1 MSRRSIDQMI
11 DELLK
16 KEGGYVNDPADRGG
30 ATNFGIT
37 EAVARANG
45 YKGDMRDLPRSTAVA
60 IYKKQYF
67 TDPGFDRIY
76 ALSQPIAEEMFDTAV
91 NMGVS
96 VPGPWLQR
104 LLNSLNERGGDLKVD
119 GQLGPATTLALR
131 VFLNRRGAEGERVL
145 ILGLNCMQGARYL
158 EITEKREANK
168 AFMYGWLLNRV
179 GV

>member
-1 MSRRSIDQMI
+1 MTRRSIDQMI
-11 DELLK
+11 ESLLAR
-16 KEGGYVNDPADRGG
+16 EGEFSNDPSDRGG
-30 ATNFGIT
+30 PTKFGIT
-37 EAVARANG
+37 EAVARAYG
-45 YKGDMRDLPRSTAVA
+45 YKGDMRDLPRATAIA

-67 TDPGFDRIY
+67 TDPGFDRVY

-145 ILGLNCMQGARYL
+145 IRGLNCMQGARYL

-168 AFMYGWLLNRV
+168 RFMYGWLLNRV